1 MPLHVGSGCLPATI
15 TNLRINCIAQ
25 SATPPEMS
33 LWEKIKE
40 FFCSTHQTEAQECIW
55 TICHPSVGT
64 TREDVVSRFEQL
76 RMLVYA
82 GYEESIHSGRHGES
96 HFCILDADN
105 QEILSVTLD
114 DAGNYTVNCQGHN
127 ETYRF
132 TMDIEQGE
140 ECTEHAEG
148 ASGTLQVSPLPDPA
162 APQTPAAYDAVWS
175 EWKRAAP
182 AEELRGR
189 AATVQR
195 ICTCLNN
202 GSRELNVGESGLTA
216 LPDCLPAHI
225 TTLVIPHNNYLTSL
239 PTLPSGLEVLT
250 VEDNQLTS
258 LPPLPS
264 GLEVLTVEDNQLTS
278 LPPLPSG
285 LEVLTVEDNQ
295 LTSLPPLP
303 SGLEVLTVEDNQL
316 TSLPPLPSGL
326 EVLTVEDNQLTSL
339 PPLPSGLEVLTVE
352 DNQLT
357 SLPPLP
363 SGLEVLT
370 VEDNQLT
377 SLPPLPSGLE
387 VLTVEDNQLTSLP
400 PLPAGLVVL
409 TVSGNQLTS
418 LPPLPAGLQTLSVAG
433 NQLTSL
439 PPLPAGLQMLLVA
452 RNQLTSLPPLPA
464 GLQMLLVAR
473 NQLTSLPPLP
483 PAGLQTLSVA
493 GNQLTSLPPLPAGL
507 QMLSVAGNQ
516 LTRLPPL
523 PAGLRRLLVAGNQLT
538 SLPPLPAGLQMLLVA
553 RNQLTSLPPLPAG
566 LQMLSVSDNQLTSLP
581 LLPAGLELLTL
592 ERNPQ
597 LVRLPP
603 LPEGL
608 QTLSVDANPQ
618 LTRLPALP
626 SGLQRLY
633 ARNNQLTRLP
643 ESITGLSSEASVN
656 LEGNPLSERTLQAL
670 REITSAPGYSGPRI
684 LFDMAGASAPRE
696 ARALHLA
703 AAGWLV
709 PAREGEP
716 APADR
721 WHMFGQEDNAAAFSL
736 FLDRLSETENFMK
749 DAGFKAQISS
759 WLVQLAEDEALRAK
773 TFAMATEATASC
785 QDRVTLALHQ
795 MKNVQLVHDAEKG
808 QYDNNLAALVAT
820 GREMF
825 RLEKLEQIAREKAG
839 TLALADDVE
848 VYLAYQNK
856 LKKALGLTSVT
867 AEMRFFGVS
876 GVTVSDLQAAELQ
889 VKAAEKSEL
898 REWIL
903 QWGPLHSVLER
914 KAPERVNAL
923 REKQISDYEETYRML
938 SDTELRP
945 FGLVGNTDAE
955 RTIGARAMESAK
967 KTFLDGLRPLVEE
980 MLGSYLAP

>member
-1 MPLHVGSGCLPATI
+1 MPLHVGRGCLPATI

-148 ASGTLQVSPLPDPA
+148 ASGTLQVSPLPAPA
-162 APQTPAAYDAVWS
+162 APQTPAEYDAVWS
-175 EWKRAAP
+175 EWKGAAP

-216 LPDCLPAHI
+216 LPDRLPAHI

-239 PTLPSGLEVLT
+239 PT
-250 VEDNQLTS
+250 
-258 LPPLPS
+258 
-264 GLEVLTVEDNQLTS
+264 
-278 LPPLPSG
+278 
-285 LEVLTVEDNQ
+285 
-295 LTSLPPLP
+295 
-303 SGLEVLTVEDNQL
+303 
-316 TSLPPLPSGL
+316 
-326 EVLTVEDNQLTSL
+326 
-339 PPLPSGLEVLTVE
+339 
-352 DNQLT
+352 
-357 SLPPLP
+357 LP

-433 NQLTSL
+433 NQLTS
-439 PPLPAGLQMLLVA
+439 
-452 RNQLTSLPPLPA
+452 
-464 GLQMLLVAR
+464 
-473 NQLTSLPPLP
+473 
-483 PAGLQTLSVA
+483 
-493 GNQLTSLPPLPAGL
+493 
-507 QMLSVAGNQ
+507 
-516 LTRLPPL
+516 
-523 PAGLRRLLVAGNQLT
+523 
-538 SLPPLPAGLQMLLVA
+538 
-553 RNQLTSLPPLPAG
+553 
-566 LQMLSVSDNQLTSLP
+566 
-581 LLPAGLELLTL
+581 
-592 ERNPQ
+592 
-597 LVRLPP
+597 LPP

-848 VYLAYQNK
+848 VHLAYQNK

-876 GVTVSDLQAAELQ
+876 GVTVSDLQAAEIQ

>member
-33 LWEKIKE
+33 SWEKIKE
-40 FFCSTHQTEAQECIW
+40 FFCSTHQTEALECIW

-76 RMLVYA
+76 RMLAYT

-96 HFCILDADN
+96 HFCILDADS

-148 ASGTLQVSPLPDPA
+148 ASGTLQVSPLPAPA
-162 APQTPAAYDAVWS
+162 APQTPAEYDAVWS
-175 EWKRAAP
+175 EWTRVAP

-278 LPPLPSG
+278 LPPLPAG
-285 LEVLTVEDNQ
+285 LEL
-295 LTSLPPLP
+295 
-303 SGLEVLTVEDNQL
+303 
-316 TSLPPLPSGL
+316 
-326 EVLTVEDNQLTSL
+326 
-339 PPLPSGLEVLTVE
+339 
-352 DNQLT
+352 
-357 SLPPLP
+357 
-363 SGLEVLT
+363 
-370 VEDNQLT
+370 
-377 SLPPLPSGLE
+377 
-387 VLTVEDNQLTSLP
+387 
-400 PLPAGLVVL
+400 L

-418 LPPLPAGLQTLSVAG
+418 LPPLPAGLQMLLVAG

-452 RNQLTSLPPLPA
+452 GNQLTSLPPLPA
-464 GLQMLLVAR
+464 GLQM
-473 NQLTSLPPLP
+473 
-483 PAGLQTLSVA
+483 LSVA

-516 LTRLPPL
+516 LT
-523 PAGLRRLLVAGNQLT
+523 
-538 SLPPLPAGLQMLLVA
+538 SLPPLPAGLQVLLVA
-553 RNQLTSLPPLPAG
+553 RNQLTSLPL
-566 LQMLSVSDNQLTSLP
+566 
-581 LLPAGLELLTL
+581 
-592 ERNPQ
+592 
-597 LVRLPP
+597 

-643 ESITGLSSEASVN
+643 ESITGLSSEATVN

-670 REITSAPGYSGPRI
+670 RDITSAPGYSGPRI

-703 AAGWLV
+703 AADWLV

-716 APADR
+716 DPADR

-736 FLDRLSETENFMK
+736 FLDRLSETENFIK
-749 DAGFKAQISS
+749 DAGFKAQITS
-759 WLVQLAEDEALRAK
+759 WLAQLAEDDALRAK

-808 QYDNNLAALVAT
+808 EYDNNLVVLVAT

-876 GVTVSDLQAAELQ
+876 GVTVTDLQAAELQ
-889 VKAAEKSEL
+889 VKAAEKSEF

-945 FGLVGNTDAE
+945 SGLVGNTDAE
-955 RTIGARAMESAK
+955 RTLGARAMESAK

-980 MLGSYLAP
+980 MLGSYLKARQRLN

>member
-1 MPLHVGSGCLPATI
+1 MPLHVGRGCLPATI

-148 ASGTLQVSPLPDPA
+148 ASGTLQVSPLPAPA
-162 APQTPAAYDAVWS
+162 APQTPAEYDAVWS
-175 EWKRAAP
+175 EWKGAAP

-216 LPDCLPAHI
+216 LPDRLPAHI

-239 PTLPSGLEVLT
+239 PT
-250 VEDNQLTS
+250 
-258 LPPLPS
+258 
-264 GLEVLTVEDNQLTS
+264 
-278 LPPLPSG
+278 
-285 LEVLTVEDNQ
+285 
-295 LTSLPPLP
+295 
-303 SGLEVLTVEDNQL
+303 
-316 TSLPPLPSGL
+316 
-326 EVLTVEDNQLTSL
+326 
-339 PPLPSGLEVLTVE
+339 
-352 DNQLT
+352 
-357 SLPPLP
+357 LP

-418 LPPLPAGLQTLSVAG
+418 LPPLPAGLQ
-433 NQLTSL
+433 
-439 PPLPAGLQMLLVA
+439 
-452 RNQLTSLPPLPA
+452 
-464 GLQMLLVAR
+464 
-473 NQLTSLPPLP
+473 
-483 PAGLQTLSVA
+483 
-493 GNQLTSLPPLPAGL
+493 
-507 QMLSVAGNQ
+507 MLSVAGNQ

-538 SLPPLPAGLQMLLVA
+538 SLPPLPAGLQV
-553 RNQLTSLPPLPAG
+553 
-566 LQMLSVSDNQLTSLP
+566 LSVSDNQLTSLP

>member
-40 FFCSTHQTEAQECIW
+40 FFCSTHQTEALECIW

-76 RMLVYA
+76 RMLAYA

-216 LPDCLPAHI
+216 LPDCLPTHI

-239 PTLPSGLEVLT
+239 PT
-250 VEDNQLTS
+250 
-258 LPPLPS
+258 
-264 GLEVLTVEDNQLTS
+264 
-278 LPPLPSG
+278 
-285 LEVLTVEDNQ
+285 
-295 LTSLPPLP
+295 
-303 SGLEVLTVEDNQL
+303 
-316 TSLPPLPSGL
+316 
-326 EVLTVEDNQLTSL
+326 
-339 PPLPSGLEVLTVE
+339 
-352 DNQLT
+352 
-357 SLPPLP
+357 LP

-464 GLQMLLVAR
+464 GLQML
-473 NQLTSLPPLP
+473 
-483 PAGLQTLSVA
+483 SVA
-493 GNQLTSLPPLPAGL
+493 GNQLTS
-507 QMLSVAGNQ
+507 
-516 LTRLPPL
+516 LPPL

-538 SLPPLPAGLQMLLVA
+538 SLPPLPAGLQV
-553 RNQLTSLPPLPAG
+553 
-566 LQMLSVSDNQLTSLP
+566 LSVSDNQLTSLP

-980 MLGSYLAP
+980 M

>member
-76 RMLVYA
+76 RMLAYA

-114 DAGNYTVNCQGHN
+114 DAGNYSVNCQGHN

-148 ASGTLQVSPLPDPA
+148 ASGTLQVSPLPAPA
-162 APQTPAAYDAVWS
+162 APQTPAEYDAVWS
-175 EWKRAAP
+175 EWKGAAP

-216 LPDCLPAHI
+216 LPDRLPAHI

-239 PTLPSGLEVLT
+239 PT
-250 VEDNQLTS
+250 
-258 LPPLPS
+258 
-264 GLEVLTVEDNQLTS
+264 
-278 LPPLPSG
+278 
-285 LEVLTVEDNQ
+285 
-295 LTSLPPLP
+295 
-303 SGLEVLTVEDNQL
+303 
-316 TSLPPLPSGL
+316 
-326 EVLTVEDNQLTSL
+326 
-339 PPLPSGLEVLTVE
+339 
-352 DNQLT
+352 
-357 SLPPLP
+357 LP

-464 GLQMLLVAR
+464 GLQML
-473 NQLTSLPPLP
+473 
-483 PAGLQTLSVA
+483 
-493 GNQLTSLPPLPAGL
+493 
-507 QMLSVAGNQ
+507 SVAGNQ

-538 SLPPLPAGLQMLLVA
+538 SLPPLPAGLQV
-553 RNQLTSLPPLPAG
+553 
-566 LQMLSVSDNQLTSLP
+566 LSVSDNQLTSLP

-684 LFDMAGASAPRE
+684 LFDMAGASAP
-696 ARALHLA
+696 
-703 AAGWLV
+703 
-709 PAREGEP
+709 REGEP

>member
-1 MPLHVGSGCLPATI
+1 MPLHVGRGCLPATI

-148 ASGTLQVSPLPDPA
+148 ASGTLQVSPLPAPA
-162 APQTPAAYDAVWS
+162 APQTPAEYDAVWS
-175 EWKRAAP
+175 EWKGAAP

-258 LPPLPS
+258 LPPLPAE
-264 GLEVLTVEDNQLTS
+264 LEL
-278 LPPLPSG
+278 
-285 LEVLTVEDNQ
+285 
-295 LTSLPPLP
+295 
-303 SGLEVLTVEDNQL
+303 
-316 TSLPPLPSGL
+316 
-326 EVLTVEDNQLTSL
+326 
-339 PPLPSGLEVLTVE
+339 
-352 DNQLT
+352 
-357 SLPPLP
+357 
-363 SGLEVLT
+363 
-370 VEDNQLT
+370 
-377 SLPPLPSGLE
+377 
-387 VLTVEDNQLTSLP
+387 
-400 PLPAGLVVL
+400 L

-418 LPPLPAGLQTLSVAG
+418 LPPLPAGLQMLSVSG

-439 PPLPAGLQMLLVA
+439 PPLPAGLQTLL
-452 RNQLTSLPPLPA
+452 
-464 GLQMLLVAR
+464 
-473 NQLTSLPPLP
+473 
-483 PAGLQTLSVA
+483 VA
-493 GNQLTSLPPLPAGL
+493 GNQLTS
-507 QMLSVAGNQ
+507 
-516 LTRLPPL
+516 LPPL

-538 SLPPLPAGLQMLLVA
+538 SLPPLPAGLQV
-553 RNQLTSLPPLPAG
+553 
-566 LQMLSVSDNQLTSLP
+566 LSVSDNQLTSLP

-592 ERNPQ
+592 DRNPQ

-643 ESITGLSSEASVN
+643 ESITGLSSEAIVN
-656 LEGNPLSERTLQAL
+656 LYGNPLSERTLQAL
-670 REITSAPGYSGPRI
+670 RNITSAPGYSGPRI

-703 AAGWLV
+703 AADWLV
-709 PAREGEP
+709 PSWEGEP

-736 FLDRLSETENFMK
+736 FLDRLGETENCIK

-759 WLVQLAEDEALRAK
+759 WLVQLAKDEALRAK

-825 RLEKLEQIAREKAG
+825 RLEKLEQIAREKVR
-839 TLALADDVE
+839 TLALVDEIE
-848 VYLAYQNK
+848 VWLAYQNK
-856 LKKALGLTSVT
+856 LKKSLGLTSVT
-867 AEMRFFGVS
+867 AEMRFFRIS

-889 VKAAEKSEL
+889 VKAAEKSEF

-945 FGLVGNTDAE
+945 SGLVGNTDAE